1 MQQSTATPVTA
12 RKDIAHIRENTVTL
26 YRIGYTLSFLLIGI
40 GIVIALVRRTAL
52 SSSLPPLSHII
63 QDMLDLHPNGF
74 IGLGIGV
81 MILTPIVMTIQTAI
95 SFFGMGDRRF
105 GLITSVVAAILLVT
119 IGLAFL

>member
-1 MQQSTATPVTA
+1 MQQSAATPVQ

-26 YRIGYTLSFLLIGI
+26 YRIGYLLSFALIGI
-40 GIVIALVRRTAL
+40 GIVIALVRQTPL
-52 SSSLPPLSHII
+52 SSSLPPLDHII

-95 SFFGMGDRRF
+95 SFFRTGDSRF
-105 GLITSVVAAILLVT
+105 GMITSVVATILLVT